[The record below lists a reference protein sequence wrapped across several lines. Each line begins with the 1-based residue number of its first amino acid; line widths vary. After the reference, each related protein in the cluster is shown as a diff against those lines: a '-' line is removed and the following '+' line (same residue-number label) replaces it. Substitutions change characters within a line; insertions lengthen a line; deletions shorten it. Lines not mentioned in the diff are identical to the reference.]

1 MATQTEPASEPRIP
15 LNRDRV
21 LRAAI
26 EVADEEGL
34 EALTMRN
41 LAQHLGVEAMS
52 IYYHVANKET
62 LLDGVVDV
70 LVEEIEEAVSNLDGS
85 DGSSGWKSAM
95 RERILKA
102 REVMLRHP
110 WAPDLV
116 ETRTTMSPSIIRYHD
131 GLLGILRAGDFS
143 WDLAHHALHALGS
156 RSLGFTQELFK
167 PESDADEEEAEE
179 MLAAMADQFPNIIE
193 MLGEIVAHGDPDST
207 LGWCDDQTEFEF
219 GLDILLDGL
228 DRLNSTA

>member
-228 DRLNSTA
+228 DRLNST